1 MQRNIARYNTAY
13 ACGFENQYDT
23 FRRTKARRIRA
34 ARQKVEKDR
43 ERGLLA
49 LEDALKLTFVYSP
62 LTAPINYGKCL
73 KFDKDVSFI
82 PNTLQLE
89 TQRCFLHR
97 KDMMKIGD
105 YTTVGFI
112 TWIDNVSE
120 LVPDPL
126 VKVSSTPLALYRL
139 SELKPAVPPAKAESP
154 MTLKTELDLLIHE
167 HEVVKKLAFDNM
179 KKMKGSDMYP
189 WYEATWNNMLLF
201 IHKLEDLKL
210 KYTK

>member
-1 MQRNIARYNTAY
+1 MQRNLARYNTAY

-34 ARQKVEKDR
+34 ARQKMEKDR

-62 LTAPINYGKCL
+62 LTKPVNYGLCL
-73 KFDKDVSFI
+73 KYDKDVSFI
-82 PNTLQLE
+82 PNTFQLE

-112 TWIDNVSE
+112 TWIDTASE
-120 LVPDPL
+120 LVSDPL

-139 SELKPAVPPAKAESP
+139 SELKPDVHPAKEKKPSP
-154 MTLKTELDLLIHE
+154 N
-167 HEVVKKLAFDNM
+167 KKLWNMAKTIVDAIDN
-179 KKMKGSDMYP
+179 
-189 WYEATWNNMLLF
+189 ATERQVRLTKWERE
-201 IHKLEDLKL
+201 HLEDDWFDWLEENIITNGNL
-210 KYTK
+210 